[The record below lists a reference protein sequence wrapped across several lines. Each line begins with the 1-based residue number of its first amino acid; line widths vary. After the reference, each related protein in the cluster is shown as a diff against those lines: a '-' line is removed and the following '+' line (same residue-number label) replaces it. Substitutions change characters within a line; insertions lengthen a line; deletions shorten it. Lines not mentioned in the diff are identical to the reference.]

1 MRSNR
6 NWPAAG
12 AKKPDTTMSFET
24 PDRAQLQARLD
35 EVVRQQRELL
45 ARVHDGQ
52 ANFKQL
58 AKSVWQVQEQEQR
71 KIARE
76 LHDGIGQNLNAIIN
90 LIDQATLGHGEASEL
105 LPKMR
110 TLAKQTL
117 DETRALSRL
126 LRPQVLDDL
135 GLEAA
140 LQWLV
145 RTMGEAHGLAVSLDI
160 QRPLPTFSG
169 EIATLVFRIT
179 QEGLNNAAKH
189 AMAKSARVKLHC
201 AGERLHLG
209 LDDDGRG
216 CDVDAALNAN
226 RTQQSSGLGGMRDRV
241 RLFDGEMHIQ
251 SHPGGGFHLTIEIPL
266 PSSAGG
272 AIA

>member
-1 MRSNR
+1 MPSE
-6 NWPAAG
+6 A
-12 AKKPDTTMSFET
+12 

-35 EVVRQQRELL
+35 EVLRQQRELL
-45 ARVHDGQ
+45 SRVHDGQ
-52 ANFKQL
+52 THFKQL

-90 LIDQATLGHGEASEL
+90 LIDQAKLGHGNTQDVL
-105 LPKMR
+105 LKMR
-110 TLAKQTL
+110 GIAKQTL

-135 GLEAA
+135 GLAAA

-145 RTMGEAHGLAVSLDI
+145 RSIGEMHGFAVHLDI
-160 QRPLPTFSG
+160 ERSVPTLNG
-169 EIATLVFRIT
+169 DIATLVFRIT
-179 QEGLNNAAKH
+179 QEALNNAAKH
-189 AMAKSARVKLHC
+189 AGARSAQVTLRCEHD
-201 AGERLHLG
+201 RLHL
-209 LDDDGRG
+209 DIRDDGRG
-216 CDVDAALNAN
+216 CDVQAAMTAN

-241 RLFDGEMHIQ
+241 RLYDGEMHIQ
-251 SHPGGGFHLTIEIPL
+251 SQPGGGFHLAIEIPL

-272 AIA
+272 VTA

>member
-1 MRSNR
+1 M
-6 NWPAAG
+6 
-12 AKKPDTTMSFET
+12 
-24 PDRAQLQARLD
+24 
-35 EVVRQQRELL
+35 RQQRELL
-45 ARVHDGQ
+45 ASVRDGQ
-52 ANFKQL
+52 THFKQL

-90 LIDQATLGHGEASEL
+90 LIDQAKLGHGDTGDVL
-105 LPKMR
+105 LKMR
-110 TLAKQTL
+110 TIAKQTL

-145 RTMGEAHGLAVSLDI
+145 RTMREAHGFAVSLEVR
-160 QRPLPTFSG
+160 RPLPALTG
-169 EIATLVFRIT
+169 DIETLVFRIT
-179 QEGLNNAAKH
+179 QEALNNAAKH
-189 AMAKSARVKLHC
+189 AQARSARVSVHC
-201 AGERLHLG
+201 EAGRLHLHVR
-209 LDDDGRG
+209 DDGRG
-216 CDVDAALNAN
+216 CVVETALNAN

-241 RLFDGEMHIQ
+241 RLYDGEMHIQ

-266 PSSAGG
+266 PPSAGG
-272 AIA
+272 ATA

>member
-1 MRSNR
+1 
-6 NWPAAG
+6 
-12 AKKPDTTMSFET
+12 MSFE
-24 PDRAQLQARLD
+24 PSEWAQLQARLED
-35 EVVRQQRELL
+35 VLRQQRELL
-45 ARVHDGQ
+45 SSVRDGQ
-52 ANFKQL
+52 THFKQL

-90 LIDQATLGHGEASEL
+90 LIDQAKLGHGNTDDVL
-105 LPKMR
+105 VKMR

-145 RTMGEAHGLAVSLDI
+145 RTMREAHGLAVSLEV
-160 QRPLPTFSG
+160 PHPMPTFAG
-169 EIATLVFRIT
+169 DIATLVFRIT
-179 QEGLNNAAKH
+179 QEALNNASKH
-189 AMAKSARVKLHC
+189 AQARSAQVRVQC
-201 AGERLHLG
+201 EDGRLHL
-209 LDDDGRG
+209 DVRDDGRG
-216 CDVDAALNAN
+216 CDVQTALNAN

-241 RLFDGEMHIQ
+241 RLYDGEMHIQ
-251 SHPGGGFHLTIEIPL
+251 SHPGEGFHLAIEIPL
-266 PSSAGG
+266 PSSTGDAT
-272 AIA
+272 A

>member
-1 MRSNR
+1 M
-6 NWPAAG
+6 P
-12 AKKPDTTMSFET
+12 FET

-35 EVVRQQRELL
+35 EVLRQQRELL
-45 ARVHDGQ
+45 TRVHDGQ
-52 ANFKQL
+52 THFKQL

-90 LIDQATLGHGEASEL
+90 LIDQAKLGHGDTEETL
-105 LPKMR
+105 FKMR
-110 TLAKQTL
+110 LIAKQTL

-145 RTMGEAHGLAVSLDI
+145 RTIGETHGFAVKLDI
-160 QRPLPTFSG
+160 PRGLPTFNG
-169 EIATLVFRIT
+169 DIDTLVFRIT
-179 QEGLNNAAKH
+179 QEALNNAAKH
-189 AMAKSARVKLHC
+189 ARASSAQVGLSC
-201 AGERLHLG
+201 EQGRLHL
-209 LDDDGRG
+209 DIRDDGRG
-216 CDVDAALNAN
+216 CDVNAALNAN
-226 RTQQSSGLGGMRDRV
+226 RTQQSSGLGGMRDRI
-241 RLFDGEMHIQ
+241 RLYDGEMHIQ
-251 SHPGGGFHLTIEIPL
+251 SEPGRGFHLSIDIPL

-272 AIA
+272 TTA

>member
-1 MRSNR
+1 
-6 NWPAAG
+6 
-12 AKKPDTTMSFET
+12 MSSEA

-35 EVVRQQRELL
+35 EVLRQQRELL
-45 ARVHDGQ
+45 TRVHDGQ
-52 ANFKQL
+52 THFKQL

-90 LIDQATLGHGEASEL
+90 LIDQAALGRGNTGDVL
-105 LPKMR
+105 LKMR
-110 TLAKQTL
+110 GIAKQTL

-135 GLEAA
+135 GLESA

-145 RTMGEAHGLAVSLDI
+145 RTIGETHGLAIRLDI
-160 QRPLPTFSG
+160 ERPLPAFSG
-169 EIATLVFRIT
+169 DVATLVFRIT
-179 QEGLNNAAKH
+179 QEALNNAAKH
-189 AMAKSARVKLHC
+189 ARAGSARVELRC
-201 AGERLHLG
+201 ESARLR
-209 LDDDGRG
+209 LDIRDDGRG
-216 CDVDAALNAN
+216 CDVEAALNAN

-241 RLFDGEMHIQ
+241 RLYDGEMHIQ
-251 SHPGGGFHLTIEIPL
+251 SHPGGGFHLKIEIPL

-272 AIA
+272 TTA

>member
-1 MRSNR
+1 
-6 NWPAAG
+6 
-12 AKKPDTTMSFET
+12 MSSEM

-35 EVVRQQRELL
+35 DVLRQQRELL

-52 ANFKQL
+52 THFKQL

-90 LIDQATLGHGEASEL
+90 LIDQAKLGHGNADDL
-105 LPKMR
+105 LLKMR
-110 TLAKQTL
+110 TIAKQTL

-145 RTMGEAHGLAVSLDI
+145 RTMGETHGFAIRLDI
-160 QRPLPTFSG
+160 ARPLPMLNG
-169 EIATLVFRIT
+169 DIATLVFRIT
-179 QEGLNNAAKH
+179 QEALNNAAKH
-189 AMAKSARVKLHC
+189 AKARSAHVSLRC
-201 AGERLHLG
+201 ESGRLR
-209 LDDDGRG
+209 LDIRDDGRG
-216 CDVDAALNAN
+216 CDVQSALDSN

-241 RLFDGEMHIQ
+241 RLYDGDMHIQ
-251 SHPGGGFHLTIEIPL
+251 SQPGGGFHLTIDIPL

-272 AIA
+272 TTA

>member
-1 MRSNR
+1 
-6 NWPAAG
+6 
-12 AKKPDTTMSFET
+12 MSSET

-35 EVVRQQRELL
+35 EVRRQQRELL
-45 ARVHDGQ
+45 ASVHDGQ
-52 ANFKQL
+52 AHFKQL

-90 LIDQATLGHGEASEL
+90 LIDQARLGHADSSDVL
-105 LPKMR
+105 LRMR

-117 DETRALSRL
+117 EETRALSRL

-145 RTMGEAHGLAVSLDI
+145 RTIGEAHGVAVSLDI
-160 QRPLPTFSG
+160 ARPLPDLHG
-169 EIATLVFRIT
+169 DIATLVFRIT
-179 QEGLNNAAKH
+179 QEALNNAAKH
-189 AMAKSARVKLHC
+189 AQARWARVALRC
-201 AGERLHLG
+201 EQGRLHLEIR
-209 LDDDGRG
+209 DDGRG
-216 CDVDAALNAN
+216 CDVEAALNAN

-241 RLFDGEMHIQ
+241 RLYDGDMHIQ
-251 SHPGGGFHLTIEIPL
+251 SQPGNGFHLAVEIPL
-266 PSSAGG
+266 PSSVGG
-272 AIA
+272 ITK